1 MKKIVTVGV
10 CLITLSACSLTVPVN
25 GTVGK
30 KEFLGRTTAVMFGDT
45 TFDVTTEDGMKC
57 YGITVE
63 GVGEPS
69 GWGTFNCDD
78 GAKGK
83 FYFTA
88 ITKVSGKGFGKTN
101 DGRKLSFTYGNPT
114 VMVETK

>member
-1 MKKIVTVGV
+1 MKKFVFTGLAAIA
-10 CLITLSACSLTVPVN
+10 LSACSMTVPVN
-25 GTVGK
+25 GKLDK
-30 KEFLGRTTAVMFGDT
+30 KEFLGKTTTEMFGDT
-45 TFDVTTEDGMKC
+45 TLDVVTEDGLKC
-57 YGITVE
+57 HGLVVE
-63 GVGEPS
+63 KELNIN

-88 ITKVSGKGFGKTN
+88 ITKVSGKGFGKTT